1 MAEAFAAV
9 GIAASIVQLVD
20 FGSKIL
26 RRLSEFQSA
35 LEEVPSTFRH
45 LKAELPLLLD
55 TLQQT
60 KGEIDTDSIRE
71 ETRIAL
77 LPVIE
82 GCRVEIESLDA
93 LLTKTL
99 PTPSDSWKTKSKKA
113 IFSLAQDAKVE
124 KITSAIRNYIQ
135 TLTHYHAHAA
145 ASCARQPLTGRLLMT
160 VEDKC

>member
-1 MAEAFAAV
+1 MAEALAAV
-9 GIAASIVQLVD
+9 GIAANIVQLVD

-26 RRLSEFQSA
+26 HRLSEFQST
-35 LEEVPSTFRH
+35 LEEVPATFRH

-60 KGEIDTDSIRE
+60 KGEIDSDSIRE

-99 PTPSDSWKTKSKKA
+99 PTPSDSRKTQWKKA
-113 IFSLAQDAKVE
+113 MSSLAKDTKVE
-124 KITSAIRNYIQ
+124 NSVPGDLAQ
-135 TLTHYHAHAA
+135 
-145 ASCARQPLTGRLLMT
+145 
-160 VEDKC
+160 